1 MTAEGVLEEVR
12 ESLGMELWS
21 LIESE
26 GWTDIMVNDDGSV
39 WIDTDRMRRV
49 DCKVDPNGIDS
60 AAMVLAA
67 WTSSSY
73 NSEESQSLVA
83 VIPIINIR
91 CSFIS
96 PPAVT
101 HPVVSFRKPS
111 KNLIYP
117 EALVQGGTIT
127 RNQLDFLKESV
138 ARHKNILV
146 SGATGC
152 HARGTLVRMADGS
165 VKPVERIGFDDLV
178 MGDDGKPRRI
188 LKLHRGQS
196 AMYAMEIVGGQTHVV
211 NEDHVLAVVSTVDGM
226 MRYPTVREFLARPE
240 RWKENQRMVIVTDR
254 GRRLCRFQLRRTKSD
269 RFFGFETDGNHL
281 FLLEDGLV
289 VHNSGK
295 TTIMN
300 SLMTLIDPGDRL
312 YVVQDIDELMFEHEN
327 LVKVKTNPKHSYAKA
342 IADALRQN
350 PTRVIIGECR
360 YADQAYS
367 MLQAW
372 NTGHPGGLATIHADN
387 ARDVL
392 LRLDELCKDD
402 PRTNGISQ
410 MAMIKRTIDVTVQ
423 MERFGR
429 ARKATEVWDA
439 RKDELIG

>member
-1 MTAEGVLEEVR
+1 MTAESVLEEVR
-12 ESLGMELWS
+12 ESLGPGLWS
-21 LIESE
+21 LIESD

-49 DCKVDPNGIDS
+49 DCPVDPHGIDS

-83 VIPIINIR
+83 VVPIANIR

-96 PPAVT
+96 PPAVSR
-101 HPVVSFRKPS
+101 PVVAFRKPS

-117 EALVQGGTIT
+117 QALVGSGTLSSS
-127 RNQLDFLKESV
+127 QLDFLKESV

-152 HARGTLVRMADGS
+152 HARGTLIRMADGS
-165 VKPVERIGFDDLV
+165 LKPVEKIGFSDAV
-178 MGDDGKPRRI
+178 MGDDGTPRNI
-188 LKLHRGQS
+188 KKLHRGES
-196 AMYAMEIVGGQTHVV
+196 PLYALEIIGGKTHIV
-211 NEDHVLAVVSTVDGM
+211 NEDHVLAVVSTIDGM
-226 MRYPTVREFLARPE
+226 MRFPTVKEFLQRPE
-240 RWKENQRMVIVTDR
+240 RWKENQRMVVVTER
-254 GRRLCRFQLRRTKSD
+254 GRKICRFQLMRQGGG

-281 FLLEDGLV
+281 FLLDDGLV

-300 SLMTLIDPGDRL
+300 SLMTLIDPADRL

-387 ARDVL
+387 AKDVL

-410 MAMIKRTIDVTVQ
+410 MPMIKRTIDVTIQ

-429 ARKATEVWDA
+429 ARKAVEVWDA

>member
-1 MTAEGVLEEVR
+1 MTAERVLEEVR
-12 ESLGMELWS
+12 ESLGLGLWS

-39 WIDTDRMRRV
+39 WVDTDRMRKV
-49 DCKVDPNGIDS
+49 NCPVDPNGIDS

-96 PPAVT
+96 PPAVAR
-101 HPVVSFRKPS
+101 PVVSFRKPS
-111 KNLIYP
+111 KNLIRP
-117 EALVQGGTIT
+117 EALVEGGTIT
-127 RNQLDFLKESV
+127 QSQMDFLKYSV
-138 ARHKNILV
+138 DRHKNILV

-152 HARGTLVRMADGS
+152 HARGTMVRMADGGL
-165 VKPVERIGFDDLV
+165 KPVERIGFDDLV
-178 MGDDGKPRRI
+178 MGDDGTPRSI
-188 LKLHRGQS
+188 VKLHRGES
-196 AMYAMEIVGGQTHVV
+196 PMYAMEVIGGQTHVV
-211 NEDHVLAVVSTVDGM
+211 NEDHVLAVVNAADGM
-226 MRYPTVREFLARPE
+226 MRFPTVKDFLGRPE
-240 RWKENQRMVIVTDR
+240 RWKECQRMVMVTPR
-254 GRRLCRFQLRRTKSD
+254 GKKLCRFQLRRVQSD

-281 FLLEDGLV
+281 FQLEDGLV

-300 SLMTLIDPGDRL
+300 SLMTLIDPYDRL

-327 LVKVKTNPKHSYAKA
+327 LVRVKTNPKHSYAKA

-387 ARDVL
+387 AKDVL

-410 MAMIKRTIDVTVQ
+410 MPMIKRTIDVTVQ

-429 ARKATEVWDA
+429 ARKAVEVWDA